1 MNQIWIVQRCRE
13 HHWSILRHNSWR
25 GVKEWKKNNR
35 FLFSPWTNTCV
46 RVQTCE
52 YLCVCVSLSWVPVL
66 LSCPGAME
74 PAPCPYPAWT
84 STCTDWLLICRE
96 KEEVERQWLEK
107 AAGGYERG
115 PNGVLSSETQ
125 TESRRAVI
133 HTEHTRPRDADG
145 VLRCTHM

>member
-1 MNQIWIVQRCRE
+1 MQGAPLIDTA
-13 HHWSILRHNSWR
+13 
-25 GVKEWKKNNR
+25 GGEWGWWKNER
-35 FLFSPWTNTCV
+35 KTTDFSFPPWTHTSV
-46 RVQTCE
+46 GVQMCE
-52 YLCVCVSLSWVPVL
+52 CLSVCMSLPWVPV

-74 PAPCPYPAWT
+74 PATCPYPAWT

-107 AAGGYERG
+107 AAGGYEWG

-133 HTEHTRPRDADG
+133 HTEHTHGPGTQTVRHDG
-145 VLRCTHM
+145 HTCSTHTIN